1 MARLGRLICPLGL
14 TTLVLLAAAPG
25 ESAGLEGPETGIKA
39 MGMAGAFTAQAND
52 PTAIFYNPGGLA
64 LFKKGKLT
72 AGFAAFRHN
81 ESQFQGL
88 SPGIGTGTVGQQDQ
102 FYTWPVHAFAVK
114 ALGPKL
120 KLGLGV
126 SSPYAFKNQWA
137 NPDDT
142 FPGRFIS
149 KSSELQTYDTNT
161 TLSWQATPNL
171 GIGVSA
177 IYRTSKLSHAQNLSG
192 FNPATGLPVDVG
204 SINMETDFNGAFG
217 GQVGLLQKIG
227 KKVAWGFVFRSP
239 IDVEQTGA
247 GRITQ
252 ITTGNAQLDALNRAT
267 IPYDTDLPLSTELS
281 YPAAANIGLAL
292 SPSEKLLIETDVDW
306 SGWSH
311 FKGVAINFPVNSR
324 FNNSPQGPYEDALS
338 YRLGLRLGI
347 GKGMQLRFGYAFEES
362 PQPDASLS
370 PFLPD
375 ANRSII
381 SAGFGRDWLDIAFQY
396 VAPENRITRT
406 SSRFLNGAYSGN
418 SYLLG
423 ISITK

>member
-1 MARLGRLICPLGL
+1 MPRLGRLLGC
-14 TTLVLLAAAPG
+14 TTLALLALLAEVPARP
-25 ESAGLEGPETGIKA
+25 AGFEGPETGIKA

-72 AGFAAFRHN
+72 AGFGAFSHN

-88 SPGIGTGTVGQQDQ
+88 SPGIGTGTVGQQEQ

-126 SSPYAFKNQWA
+126 SSPYAFKNQWE
-137 NPDDT
+137 NPDNT

-171 GIGVSA
+171 GLGVSA
-177 IYRTSKLSHAQNLSG
+177 IYRTSKLSHSFNLSG
-192 FNPATGLPVDVG
+192 FNPATGTNVDNG
-204 SINMETDFNGAFG
+204 SLAAETDFNGAFG

-227 KKVAWGFVFRSP
+227 KGFAWGFVFRSP
-239 IDVEQTGA
+239 IDVDQTGA

-252 ITTGNAQLDALNRAT
+252 IETGNAQLDALNRAT
-267 IPYDTDLPLSTELS
+267 IPYDTDLPLVTRIS
-281 YPAAANIGLAL
+281 YPAVANIGIAV
-292 SPSEKLLIETDVDW
+292 SPSEKLLIEADVDW
-306 SGWSH
+306 NGWSAS
-311 FKGVAINFPVNSR
+311 KGIGIDFPTGAR
-324 FNNSPQGPYEDALS
+324 FSSTLQGAYEDAMA
-338 YRLGLRLGI
+338 YRLGLRFGI
-347 GKGMQLRFGYAFEES
+347 GKGMQLRFGYAFEET

-375 ANRSII
+375 ANRSIV

-396 VAPENRITRT
+396 IAPENRITR
-406 SSRFLNGAYSGN
+406 SSSQSLNGAYSGN